1 MARFIGIPTRRVLM
15 ASAVVALFS
24 ASTPLAGQTISGN
37 GDDKVTGQTYVR
49 HDGGTDIGIQHCNNT
64 STNPA
69 PDNNLQDGDADSN
82 DGGSRRQG
90 NEPFAVID
98 PTDTNT
104 VVAGWNDYCLSDLGA
119 GWEGIAY
126 SLNGGETWTNS
137 IVPGYPQDTSA
148 EGQRSPLYRSHSD
161 AGDPVAAFDREGN
174 LFVGGIAFNR
184 AKPSNGDVWVATY
197 GTDPHPSGF
206 PFDYERTVIVG
217 RGTPSEASA
226 GIFQLGAGIFQDK
239 IMLEVDR
246 TGGSH
251 DGNVYVCWTRFT
263 GAGGQNKAYFSR
275 STDSG
280 RTFSRPIS
288 ISRSEE
294 VKSVQGCDIA
304 VESDGDVY
312 VTFRT
317 FTSNPNFVNGLAF
330 ARSSDGGQSFSRTRL
345 IRNIVPYAPASPSRD
360 CGDGPFHCSSDFVF
374 HRVPLEPRV
383 TADQSGELPG
393 VYLVYNEIR
402 PGSIVPST
410 STYFSAGGGRVGQSL
425 VYVVRTTNNGASWS
439 APVPVDP
446 HPVGHQFFADIDSL
460 NGQLAVVWQDSRT
473 DPAYSVQYPIGNMRD
488 DEGRAVSSGTNIV
501 NSFMAS
507 STNGTTWAAMKVSSQ
522 GHQSQYEMFGSR
534 NVPFHGDYNWIS
546 LAERL
551 DGTLFSYMA
560 WTDNRDV
567 VPGPDPREL
576 EADGFDDG
584 FDVAQCLIDLGQSDG
599 SELTGGVPLA
609 RSDAPY
615 SGNNCGNKGGLDQN
629 IYGVSVTFP

>member
-1 MARFIGIPTRRVLM
+1 MTRRIGFL
-15 ASAVVALFS
+15 APCLFAGSAIVMFFG
-24 ASTPLAGQTISGN
+24 ASTPLAGQTVSGD

-49 HDGGTDIGIQHCNNT
+49 HDGGTDTGIQHCNNT
-64 STNPA
+64 QSNPA
-69 PDNNLQDGDADSN
+69 ADDNPDDGDADSN

-98 PTDTNT
+98 PTDPDT

-119 GWEGIAY
+119 GWESIGV
-126 SLNGGETWTNS
+126 SRDRGETWTNS

-148 EGQRSPLYRSHSD
+148 EGRASPLHGTHTD
-161 AGDPVAAFDREGN
+161 AGDPVAAFDRVGN

-184 AKPSNGDVWVATY
+184 VKPSNGDVWVATY
-197 GTDPHPSGF
+197 STNSHPSGF
-206 PFDYERTVIVG
+206 PFDYQRTVVVG
-217 RGTPSEASA
+217 QGTPSEVI
-226 GIFQLGAGIFQDK
+226 GGIFQDK

-246 TGGSH
+246 TGGPH

-263 GAGGQNKAYFSR
+263 GAGQNKAYFTR

-288 ISRSEE
+288 ISRSQE

-304 VESDGDVY
+304 IESDGDVY

-317 FTSNPNFVNGLAF
+317 FVTNPNFVNGLAF
-330 ARSSDGGQSFSRTRL
+330 ARSSDGGQSFSRGEM
-345 IRNIVPYAPASPSRD
+345 IRSIVPYAPASPSRD
-360 CGDGPFHCSSDFVF
+360 CGDGPFLCSSDFVF

-383 TADQSGELPG
+383 AADPSGDLPG

-402 PGSIVPST
+402 PGSVVEST
-410 STYFSAGGGRVGQSL
+410 STYSSAGSGRVGQSL
-425 VYVVRTTNNGASWS
+425 VYVVRSTDNGNTWS
-439 APVPVDP
+439 APVAVDP
-446 HPVGHQFFADIDSL
+446 QPVGHQFFADIDVL

-473 DPAYSVQYPIGNMRD
+473 DPAYSVQYPIGNARD
-488 DEGRAVSSGTNIV
+488 AEDRGVSSGTNIV
-501 NSFMAS
+501 SSLMAA
-507 STNGTTWAAMKVSSQ
+507 STDAIAWTATTVSSQ
-522 GHQSQYEMFGSR
+522 THQSQYEMFGSR
-534 NVPFHGDYNWIS
+534 NIPFHGDYNWIS
-546 LAERL
+546 LAERP
-551 DGTLFSYMA
+551 DGTLFGYMA

-599 SELTGGVPLA
+599 SELAGGVPLA

-615 SGNNCGNKGGLDQN
+615 SGNNCGNNGGLDQN